1 MQKRNEL
8 IKHELIGRN
17 IEIIDSTNKAN
28 IGLKGKVLDETKH
41 LLIIDTSKGIKK
53 VPKTGNLF
61 QIQYL
66 GEKINI
72 KGELLFGAPA
82 ERIKTK
88 VKNENTK

>member
-1 MQKRNEL
+1 MQKHKEL
-8 IKHELIGRN
+8 IKHELIGRIIKI
-17 IEIIDSTNKAN
+17 IESTNKAN
-28 IGLKGKVLDETKH
+28 IGLNGKVLDETKH

-53 VPKTGNLF
+53 VSKKGNIF

-66 GEKINI
+66 GEKVNI

-88 VKNENTK
+88 VKNENTR